1 MATLRR
7 DLPSPL
13 IKESDEE
20 KAAAG
25 HAGCYRRAKPEA
37 PKVDPKT
44 GRDDPKVAVA
54 PVAPISIDFDG
65 IETRIVDLPMPAAEL
80 SDLQTGEAGQIF
92 FLRESDGK
100 KAIQR
105 FDLKD
110 RKAETLLPEADQ
122 FEVSADGKKLL
133 YRHKEAGRWAAPR
146 PRR

>member
-1 MATLRR
+1 
-7 DLPSPL
+7 
-13 IKESDEE
+13 
-20 KAAAG
+20 
-25 HAGCYRRAKPEA
+25 
-37 PKVDPKT
+37 
-44 GRDDPKVAVA
+44 VA

-65 IETRIVDLPMPAAEL
+65 IETRIVDLPIPAAEL

-110 RKAETLLPEADQ
+110 RKAETLLAEAD
-122 FEVSADGKKLL
+122 SSRSPPTARSCCTATRK
-133 YRHKEAGRWAAPR
+133 RGRWAAPP